1 MTAFQRFTDK
11 LRKAVSKSY
20 GETCLV
26 EVNEIEKNNGV
37 VYHGIT
43 IKRKDSNISP
53 TIYLEKLYQEYEDGV
68 PLGDILEKVI
78 QIYEDHKIE
87 GGIDLQFLLDFEKIK
102 EKIVFRLIHY
112 ENNREMLSEVPY
124 VRFLDMAVIF
134 YCSIAHETLGNIAI
148 VIKKNI
154 CRIWGIEKE
163 ELLLL
168 AGRNTPVLLPFTLRS
183 MEQIMEELGHISCVS
198 GKEPCMYVLTNSR
211 KMFGAACLLYP
222 DVLKHFAQAADKSFY
237 VLPSS
242 VHEVILVPER
252 KGFCGEAFRQIVKEM
267 NGEQVEWEEVL
278 SDSVYYYDREKG
290 KLEKI

>member
-11 LRKAVSKSY
+11 LRKAVSKRY

-112 ENNREMLSEVPY
+112 ENNRDP
-124 VRFLDMAVIF
+124 
-134 YCSIAHETLGNIAI
+134 
-148 VIKKNI
+148 
-154 CRIWGIEKE
+154 
-163 ELLLL
+163 
-168 AGRNTPVLLPFTLRS
+168 
-183 MEQIMEELGHISCVS
+183 
-198 GKEPCMYVLTNSR
+198 PCWHR
-211 KMFGAACLLYP
+211 
-222 DVLKHFAQAADKSFY
+222 
-237 VLPSS
+237 
-242 VHEVILVPER
+242 
-252 KGFCGEAFRQIVKEM
+252 
-267 NGEQVEWEEVL
+267 
-278 SDSVYYYDREKG
+278 
-290 KLEKI
+290 